1 MGEAQATVSG
11 RTARM
16 ALKLQSTH
24 LWSTETPALYDLTLT
39 LGEDAVESYFGM
51 RSIAF
56 AGGKLLLNG
65 KPVFQ
70 RLVLDQG
77 FYPDGIYTAP
87 SDAALEG
94 DIRLSM
100 DMGFNGARLH
110 EKIFEERFLY
120 HCDRLGIPRMG
131 RTGQLGAGHRAP

>member
-1 MGEAQATVSG
+1 MVNRNACS
-11 RTARM
+11 
-16 ALKLQSTH
+16 
-24 LWSTETPALYDLTLT
+24 LYDLTLT

-110 EKIFEERFLY
+110 EKDL
-120 HCDRLGIPRMG
+120 
-131 RTGQLGAGHRAP
+131 